1 MELGPSQVFAEA
13 LKNLPEGALGL
24 IPWEK
29 EQKRSI
35 REALGEKRRSTVVLF
50 IGPEGGWEADE
61 VELAVRHGVVPI
73 RLGPTLLRSETAG
86 LVASALVLS
95 ECGVYS

>member
-1 MELGPSQVFAEA
+1 MEMADPISLDEA
-13 LKNLPEGALGL
+13 LRAGDAQTLSI

-29 EQKRSI
+29 ENARSI
-35 REALGEKRRSTVVLF
+35 REALSETETKKIRY
-50 IGPEGGWEADE
+50 IGPEGGWETDE
-61 VELAVRHGVVPI
+61 VERSEKSRAIPV

-86 LVASALVLS
+86 LVAATLVLA

>member
-1 MELGPSQVFAEA
+1 MKIMPPVVFNEA
-13 LKNLPEGALGL
+13 IRNTQGLAL

-29 EQKRSI
+29 EQNKSI
-35 REALGEKRRSTVVLF
+35 REAISPSPAIYIF
-50 IGPEGGWEADE
+50 IGPEGGWDASEI
-61 VELAVRHGVVPI
+61 ELAERHRVIPV

-86 LVASALVLS
+86 LVAATLVLA